1 MLQLELTIAL
11 QYAALPR
18 ECNQFHLTKMS
29 ALKNEFQLTFDPK
42 FNIEDSP
49 HCDADRLSI
58 RLAGRFENYPR
69 TSFVYESYD
78 WLIACG
84 SDVPEIRGMPGHQ
97 MELVFQTD
105 GQTQHEGFQVH
116 VETRKCGGVFDD
128 TFGGY
133 VASPNYPISNYP
145 NDEYC
150 FWLLLAPSG
159 DVIAYEFFVFDLYG
173 PTSAHPDCEHVDWLE
188 LYNGPRIFFRG
199 HYWRI

>member
-1 MLQLELTIAL
+1 MPQ
-11 QYAALPR
+11 
-18 ECNQFHLTKMS
+18 
-29 ALKNEFQLTFDPK
+29 
-42 FNIEDSP
+42 
-49 HCDADRLSI
+49 
-58 RLAGRFENYPR
+58 
-69 TSFVYESYD
+69 
-78 WLIACG
+78 
-84 SDVPEIRGMPGHQ
+84 IRGMPGHQ

-173 PTSAHPDCEHVDWLE
+173 PTSTHECEHVDWLE
-188 LYNGPRIFFRG
+188 LYNGPRMVLKNSESKISFLICYRQNSSENRSSPNSPKINRFCSSNKPKLNSVAHTG
-199 HYWRI
+199 SNSLIALFYSDKDWFQN